1 MGWHLTI
8 RILSLK
14 TDATSNA
21 TQPRP
26 LSYLQLRCVPQNESK
41 DAAGTCSGTM
51 MVIGGAVV
59 PGDISTP
66 GIVSSTILV
75 KKHCA

>member
-14 TDATSNA
+14 TDATSKA

-41 DAAGTCSGTM
+41 DAAGTCSATM

-66 GIVSSTILV
+66 GMVTTILV
-75 KKHCA
+75 KKHCV

>member
-14 TDATSNA
+14 TDATSKA

-41 DAAGTCSGTM
+41 DAAGTCSATM

-66 GIVSSTILV
+66 EMVTTILM
-75 KKHCA
+75 KKHCV